1 MKWHL
6 LSLLPCFGGCVF
18 GFPAY
23 FNEPLPDVAASR
35 LSAKVAGILH
45 EAHKKRL
52 LFDPLTTP
60 IDVSGTHEF
69 SPPDF
74 DSGDQRGPCP
84 GLNALANHG
93 YISRDGVT
101 SLVEVTAAINTVF
114 GMGLELSTILGV
126 MGTAFVGNPLSL
138 NPGFSIGYAVG
149 SSQNILGNVLG
160 LLGTPRGLNGS
171 HNIIEGDSSNTRGDL
186 YVTGD
191 ASTLVMDQF
200 QEFYDMSSG
209 EGNYDFGLFAQRASI
224 RFNQSIATNPNFYYG
239 PFTGMVARNAGY
251 LFACRLFANHSSSN
265 PTGVLNKQT
274 LKSFFAVQGQ
284 DGHLSYNRGWE
295 RIPENWYRT
304 PVDYG
309 LVQLNLDLVSWIAK
323 YPELGSIG
331 GNTGGVNSFA
341 GVELSDLTGGVLNLT
356 RLLEGNNL
364 LCFVFEVLKTASPG
378 SLSTIFSIV
387 EVPLK
392 MVMDS
397 VGAALLDLSCPAF
410 EDMTVG
416 GKSFEDGIRG
426 LYPGAERSGNVL
438 H

>member
-23 FNEPLPDVAASR
+23 LNEPLPDVAASR

-60 IDVSGTHEF
+60 IDVSGTHDF

-209 EGNYDFGLFAQRASI
+209 EGNYDFDLFAQRASI

-265 PTGVLNKQT
+265 PTGVLNKET

-284 DGHLSYNRGWE
+284 DGHLTYNRGWE

-378 SLSTIFSIV
+378 SLSTIFSII

-426 LYPGAERSGNVL
+426 RYPGAERSGNVL
-438 H
+438 

>member
-23 FNEPLPDVAASR
+23 LNEPLPDVAASR

-138 NPGFSIGYAVG
+138 DPGFSIGYAVG

-191 ASTLVMDQF
+191 ASTMVMDQF

-209 EGNYDFGLFAQRASI
+209 EGNYDFDLFAQRASI

-284 DGHLSYNRGWE
+284 DGHLTYNRGWE

-356 RLLEGNNL
+356 RLLKGNNL
-364 LCFVFEVLKTASPG
+364 LCFVFEVLETASPG
-378 SLSTIFSIV
+378 SLSTIFSII

-416 GKSFEDGIRG
+416 GKSFEDGIKGR
-426 LYPGAERSGNVL
+426 YPGAERSGNVL
-438 H
+438 

>member
-6 LSLLPCFGGCVF
+6 LSLFPCFGGCVF

-23 FNEPLPDVAASR
+23 LNEPLPDVAASR

-52 LFDPLTTP
+52 LYDPLTTP

-84 GLNALANHG
+84 GLDALANHG

-149 SSQNILGNVLG
+149 SSRNILGNVLG
-160 LLGTPRGLNGS
+160 LLGTPRGLDGS

-191 ASTLVMDQF
+191 ASTMVMDQF
-200 QEFYDMSSG
+200 QEFYDMSSR
-209 EGNYDFGLFAQRASI
+209 EGNYNFNLFAQRASI

-251 LFACRLFANHSSSN
+251 LFACRLFANHSSST
-265 PTGVLNKQT
+265 PTGVLNKET

-284 DGHLSYNRGWE
+284 DGNLTYNHGWE

-426 LYPGAERSGNVL
+426 RYPGAERSGSVL
-438 H
+438 